1 MFEQGKITPVSV
13 STGTMV
19 RAILLLLGIFLIWYL
34 RELVLVVFTSI
45 VVASFVE
52 SSVPYFK
59 KFKINRILGIVIFYS
74 FSIILFT
81 GLFYLFAPLLVTE
94 VYNFSSFLS
103 SYFPD
108 ISFLDYF
115 QSDVFSGAKDVVA
128 NLPGNLS
135 IQGLLS
141 VSKAF
146 ILNISGGFVQTLSV
160 AFGGIF
166 NVGLIVLISFYLS
179 IQEKGIET
187 FLRIILP
194 LSYENYVV
202 DLWERSRRK
211 IALWVKG
218 QLLLG
223 LLVAVLTYLVLSLLG
238 IKYALLLALVSGV
251 MELVPYG
258 ILVALIPAVS
268 FSYLSDGASSAVMVA
283 GAYFIIHQFEVFLFS
298 PLIIERVVGLSP
310 IVVILSALIGFE
322 LGGIWGIL
330 LAIPSAVLLVEFTTD
345 LEKQKVFTRANNEKK

>member
-19 RAILLLLGIFLIWYL
+19 RAILLLLGVFLIWYL

-59 KFKINRILGIVIFYS
+59 KFRIHRIVGIVIFYS
-74 FSIILFT
+74 FSIILFA
-81 GLFYLFAPLLVTE
+81 GLFYLFAPLLITE

-103 SYFPD
+103 SYFPG

-135 IQGLLS
+135 INGLLS

-146 ILNISGGFVQTLSV
+146 ILNISGGFLQTLSV

-179 IQEKGIET
+179 IQERGIET

-238 IKYALLLALVSGV
+238 IKYALLLALVSGI
-251 MELVPYG
+251 MELIPYG
-258 ILVALIPAVS
+258 ILVALVPAVS
-268 FSYLSDGASSAVMVA
+268 FSYLSGGASSAVMVA
-283 GAYFIIHQFEVFLFS
+283 GAYFIIHQFEVFLFA

-310 IVVILSALIGFE
+310 IVIILSALIGFE
-322 LGGIWGIL
+322 LGGIWGVL
-330 LAIPSAVLLVEFTTD
+330 LAIPSAVLLVELTTD